1 MAARL
6 RDCQGRWRGEAGG
19 GRGRCAAMWRNDAA
33 ACVKKN

>member
-6 RDCQGRWRGEAGG
+6 EDCQGRGSGG
-19 GRGRCAAMWRNDAA
+19 GWGVCAAMWRNDAA